1 MFNIFSIFNKE
12 QNSNKNEVIKF
23 NDICFVEPG
32 TNKKFLSITHDS
44 SDYNQD
50 ELNKIGNVA
59 KIDMFLQQLP
69 LVANIVQSQQI
80 KGAYKVVFPE
90 GITGTLMKYKNG
102 MLGTPFI
109 GENGKI
115 AGHAGLVPLDAA
127 KVLSPVMIFSAISV
141 VTGQY
146 FMSRIDNSLLAISKD
161 VKEII
166 DLIYDE
172 KESDIY
178 AIYDYYEYIKN
189 NMATIVGN
197 ESLKIAVLSNIQLNN
212 NKMNSNI
219 KFYTKS
225 IKRKINTLNNINE
238 ESAFTSK
245 RLEMFQEL
253 NLKIEKLMNQQSL
266 CYELFCVGK
275 MLEVKIAEIYNR
287 EYYDNVINEFLKLGE
302 ELDISI
308 YNLMNACETVLA
320 ETKKSA
326 FINVDKVS
334 EKILESSNQYRYRK
348 NKLSSNV
355 NSLIDSIN
363 IFLIDSCKE
372 KEFYIIG
379 DNLYTKTGV

>member
-1 MFNIFSIFNKE
+1 
-12 QNSNKNEVIKF
+12 
-23 NDICFVEPG
+23 
-32 TNKKFLSITHDS
+32 
-44 SDYNQD
+44 
-50 ELNKIGNVA
+50 
-59 KIDMFLQQLP
+59 
-69 LVANIVQSQQI
+69 
-80 KGAYKVVFPE
+80 
-90 GITGTLMKYKNG
+90 
-102 MLGTPFI
+102 
-109 GENGKI
+109 
-115 AGHAGLVPLDAA
+115 
-127 KVLSPVMIFSAISV
+127 
-141 VTGQY
+141 
-146 FMSRIDNSLLAISKD
+146 
-161 VKEII
+161 
-166 DLIYDE
+166 
-172 KESDIY
+172 
-178 AIYDYYEYIKN
+178 
-189 NMATIVGN
+189 
-197 ESLKIAVLSNIQLNN
+197 
-212 NKMNSNI
+212 
-219 KFYTKS
+219 
-225 IKRKINTLNNINE
+225 
-238 ESAFTSK
+238 
-245 RLEMFQEL
+245 
-253 NLKIEKLMNQQSL
+253 MNQQSL